1 MLNTIVSVLWFLLI
15 FCIVVISH
23 EMGHFLIAK
32 ANGIHVVEF
41 FIGFGPTLIKWNKG
55 GTKYSIKLLPLGGA
69 CVFEGEDDPEDTLKN
84 AGKGKSVSE
93 NAAYGSEGFK
103 ADVEKTEGSETV
115 KSGQDKKY
123 GSSFTE
129 ANAWRRLAVII
140 AGPVFNVVLGFII
153 AFIMVNLIAIREPV
167 ATEIIPGGAAEEAGL
182 IPGDR
187 IISLNGQ
194 RICLYEDILLFNALS
209 DHKNVLVV
217 YERDG
222 ERKSAVLVPKY
233 DEAEGRYLIGIANS
247 SFVELK
253 GLDAFKYTWYEM
265 RYNFKMTYGSLFM
278 LVRGRVKTTDV
289 SGPVGI
295 AVNVVGETYA
305 QTKQYGFSTVLV
317 NMLNIALMLTV
328 NLGVLNLL
336 PIPALDG
343 GRLIFIL
350 LEIIR
355 GKPVPREKEALVHF
369 IGMIFFIILIVLVF
383 FNDIRNIFF

>member
-23 EMGHFLIAK
+23 EFGHFIIAK

-41 FIGFGPTLIKWNKG
+41 FIGFGPTLIKWNRG

-69 CVFEGEDDPEDTLKN
+69 CVFEGEDDVEEALR
-84 AGKGKSVSE
+84 KGKKKDTEPNAENSSE
-93 NAAYGSEGFK
+93 TEAAKAEPQVETKAEPK
-103 ADVEKTEGSETV
+103 AD
-115 KSGQDKKY
+115 DKKY
-123 GSSFTE
+123 GGSFLE
-129 ANAWRRLAVII
+129 ASAWRRLAVII
-140 AGPVFNVVLGFII
+140 AGPVFNIVLGFII
-153 AFIMVNLIAIREPV
+153 AFIMVNLIAIRDPV

-182 IPGDR
+182 LPGDR
-187 IISLNGQ
+187 IISMNGQ
-194 RICLYEDILLFNALS
+194 RICLYEDIVLFNALS
-209 DHKNVLVV
+209 DGKSVLLV

-222 ERKSAVLVPKY
+222 KRNSVVLEPKY
-233 DEAEGRYLIGIANS
+233 DQEEGRYMIGIANS

-278 LVRGRVKTTDV
+278 LVRGRVKTTEV

-295 AVNVVGETYA
+295 AVNVVGETYE

-317 NMLNIALMLTV
+317 NMMNIALMLTV
-328 NLGVLNLL
+328 NLGLLNIL

-350 LEIIR
+350 LELVR
-355 GKPVPREKEALVHF
+355 GKPIPRDKEAIVHF
-369 IGMIFFIILIVLVF
+369 IGMIFFIVLIVLVF
-383 FNDIRNIFF
+383 FNDIKNIFF

>member
-84 AGKGKSVSE
+84 AGKGKAVSE

-153 AFIMVNLIAIREPV
+153 AFIMVNLIAIRDPV

-194 RICLYEDILLFNALS
+194 RICLYEDIVLFNALS